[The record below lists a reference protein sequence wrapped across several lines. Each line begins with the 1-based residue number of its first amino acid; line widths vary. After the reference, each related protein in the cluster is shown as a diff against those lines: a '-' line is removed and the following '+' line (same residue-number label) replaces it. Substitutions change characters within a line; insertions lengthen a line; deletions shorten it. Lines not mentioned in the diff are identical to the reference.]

1 MYKILSLIFLTSL
14 FTTVLSSQIVTTD
27 PPFPTVEDDITIYY
41 DATQGSAGLVDVDQ
55 VYIHTGIITVA
66 GGPGG
71 WMNVQGNWGTD
82 DPNVKMTNEGDNI
95 HSISFNVTD
104 YYGIEPSDE
113 VVELGMVFR
122 NVDGSKEGKTS
133 DFGDIY
139 TPIYSANSELLGKFV
154 SPGLDNFVLAED
166 EDLLV
171 SLAFS
176 KEVTFELFDNDESIL
191 SATGKVGEITLEDL
205 SEGSHDIRYE
215 ATNGSET
222 ISDSFHFVVNKPN
235 EVADDPDDLPYGANI
250 ISDDV
255 VRLKLY
261 APLKEHVYVLGDF
274 NDWSLEE
281 GGQMK
286 QSQDGSY
293 YWIDID
299 GLSDMDGVAYSYL
312 VDGTIHIGDPYSKL
326 ILDDWHDPWVSS
338 TKFPDLPVY
347 PEKAVGLITY
357 LDLTPTPFVWAD
369 DDFEPVPQSRMN
381 IYELLV
387 RDFLEDRSY
396 NSLID
401 SLSYLKEMGINTLQ
415 LMPVQEFEG
424 NQSWG
429 YNPSFHMALDKY
441 YGDPVTF
448 KKLVNTAHEMDIA
461 VIIDVVYNHA
471 FGQNPYV
478 RLYWENGKPSPE
490 SPFFNVDATHPFN
503 VGFDFNHESEA
514 TNHYVKQT
522 SEYWLDEFH
531 IDGFR
536 FDLSK
541 GFTQKLSTDDGVMRA
556 YDQNRIDILS
566 EYAEHLWEINNDFVV
581 ILEHFAANNEEK
593 VLANKGMMLW
603 TNANHAF
610 NEGTMGYNESG
621 KSNFAFLSYKNKGWN
636 DPHAVGY
643 MESHDEERLQYKN
656 LEFGN
661 SNGSYSTQDL
671 ETSFDRLELATAFL
685 FSIPGPKMIWQ
696 MGELAFDYS
705 INWCTNG
712 TINNDCRLTPKPV
725 RWDYLEEEGRA
736 DLLKVYQAMMHLRAT
751 EEVMHTDDFVTDV
764 GGKTKRIRLNS
775 DEDNVFLMG
784 NFEVTAQSIPTSFQ
798 HDGWWYDY
806 FTGDSIF
813 VDESLTSIDFE
824 PGEYRMY
831 WDKKVDNPA
840 IVTDVEKY
848 ESLSF
853 KIYPN
858 PSQHGTIVIN
868 HELDKAQLEIYNLSG
883 QRVFFKDTF
892 DPWTEIQHNLQAGM
906 YIVRVSNGQQF
917 ATRKLVVN

>member
-1 MYKILSLIFLTSL
+1 MYKFVSLIFLCS
-14 FTTVLSSQIVTTD
+14 FYSTTVIGQIVTID
-27 PPFPTVEDDITIYY
+27 PPFPTVSDDITIYY

-55 VYIHTGIITVA
+55 VYIHTGIITTA
-66 GGPGG
+66 GDPGE

-82 DPNVKMTNEGDNI
+82 DPNVKMTNKGDNI
-95 HSISFNVTD
+95 HSISFNLTE
-104 YYGIEPSDE
+104 YYSVDESDE
-113 VVELGMVFR
+113 VLELGMVFR

-133 DFGDIY
+133 DFGDIF
-139 TPIYSANSELLGKFV
+139 TPIYSADSDLLGKFV
-154 SPGLDNFVLAED
+154 SPGAENFILED
-166 EDLLV
+166 GEDLDIT
-171 SLAFS
+171 LAFS
-176 KEVTFELFDNDESIL
+176 KEVTFELFDNDVSIL
-191 SATGKVGEITLEDL
+191 TGSGKEGQTTLGDITL
-205 SEGSHDIRYE
+205 GSHEIRYE
-215 ATNGSET
+215 ATDGNET
-222 ISDSFHFVVNKPN
+222 ITESFQFIVNKPN
-235 EVADDPDDLPYGANI
+235 EIADDPDNLPYGVNI
-250 ISDDV
+250 ITEDV
-255 VRLKLY
+255 VRLKFF
-261 APLKEHVYVLGDF
+261 APQKEYVYVLGDF
-274 NDWSLEE
+274 NDWAPVEE
-281 GGQMK
+281 GQMTR
-286 QSQDGSY
+286 SVDGEY
-293 YWIDID
+293 YWIDIE
-299 GLSDMDGVAYSYL
+299 GLAGLDGVAYAYL
-312 VDGTIHIGDPYSKL
+312 VDGTLQVADPYSTL
-326 ILDDWHDPWVSS
+326 VLDEWNDPWISS
-338 TKFPDLPVY
+338 TTFPDLPDF
-347 PEKAVGLITY
+347 PEEASGIVTY
-357 LDLTPTPFVWAD
+357 LDLTPTPFTWTD
-369 DDFEPVPQSRMN
+369 ENFEPVPQSRMN
-381 IYELLV
+381 IYELLL
-387 RDFLEDRSY
+387 RDFVEDRSY

-424 NQSWG
+424 NDSWG

-441 YGDPVTF
+441 YGDPTTF

-461 VIIDVVYNHA
+461 VILDVVYNHA

-503 VGFDFNHESEA
+503 VGYDFNHESEA

-541 GFTQKLSTDDGVMRA
+541 GFTQKISADDGVFRA

-566 EYAEHLWEINNDFVV
+566 EYAEHLWAIKDDFTV
-581 ILEHFAANNEEK
+581 ILEHFGANDEEK

-603 TNANHAF
+603 TNANYAF
-610 NEGTMGYNESG
+610 NEGTMGYNTNG

-656 LEFGN
+656 LKFGN
-661 SNGSYSTQDL
+661 SNGTYSTKDP
-671 ETSFDRLELATAFL
+671 ETGYDRLELATAFL
-685 FSIPGPKMIWQ
+685 FSVPGPKMVWQ
-696 MGELAFDYS
+696 MGELGFDYS

-712 TINNDCRLTPKPV
+712 TISDNCRLTPKPV

-736 DLLKVYQAMMHLRAT
+736 DVLRIYQAMMELRAT

-775 DEDNVFLMG
+775 EEDNVFLMG
-784 NFEVTAQSIPTSFQ
+784 NFEVTAQAVATSFQ

-813 VDESLTSIDFE
+813 VDASLTSIDFE

-831 WDKKVDNPA
+831 WDKKIVNPNN
-840 IVTDVEKY
+840 VTDTEKF
-848 ESLSF
+848 ESFRF
-853 KIYPN
+853 KVYPN

-868 HELDKAQLEIYNLSG
+868 HALDKAQLAIYSLSG
-883 QRVFFKDTF
+883 QRMYHAEMIDS
-892 DPWTEIQHNLQAGM
+892 WTEIQHDLQAGM
-906 YIVRVSNGQQF
+906 YIVRISDGQNF
-917 ATRKLVVN
+917 ATQKLVVN